1 MVFRDGSSL
10 FVRGEEVADERD
22 GGVGGVLVLGGF
34 HHEHVDGVRRCGG
47 GGGRRRLRGGVAEVH
62 EVETRGRIIGELE
75 KLDVMGGPRDVR
87 DSIRHLRRGR
97 RVPSAH
103 AMRSAP
109 WWIFGDAGSGVGGK
123 RGRRTSRAI
132 GPPCRTRIFLFSDMT
147 PPERSAVCTG
157 RRGAA
162 ATDQQSRGAD
172 TRGRRENFVLD
183 VARQKLFVV
192 RGPARLPSRPWVGD
206 RDARAQHRAV
216 RHASLVAFQDVGGAH
231 AEPRGSGS
239 VAHHVHVRARA
250 PRAFVPRP
258 PVVVVSPLLLTRPFP
273 SARPSRTA
281 STGARW
287 TSTR

>member
-1 MVFRDGSSL
+1 MATRDPGL
-10 FVRGEEVADERD
+10 GE
-22 GGVGGVLVLGGF
+22 
-34 HHEHVDGVRRCGG
+34 
-47 GGGRRRLRGGVAEVH
+47 
-62 EVETRGRIIGELE
+62 I
-75 KLDVMGGPRDVR
+75 
-87 DSIRHLRRGR
+87 
-97 RVPSAH
+97 
-103 AMRSAP
+103 
-109 WWIFGDAGSGVGGK
+109 AG
-123 RGRRTSRAI
+123 RTSRAI
-132 GPPCRTRIFLFSDMT
+132 GPPCRTRIFLFSDMM

-162 ATDQQSRGAD
+162 ATDQQSRGAE
-172 TRGRRENFVLD
+172 TRGRREHFVLD
-183 VARQKLFVV
+183 VARQNKLF
-192 RGPARLPSRPWVGD
+192 RGPARFPSRPWVGD
-206 RDARAQHRAV
+206 QDARAQHRAV

-239 VAHHVHVRARA
+239 VAHQVHVRARA